1 MCVAA
6 ACAPA
11 ASTTTTHCAPLVNT
25 TMLAII
31 SKGSSNTLCMR
42 ACVSGFILLLLP
54 AEHFVAF
61 LMNYQDPQS
70 GRNTYIDQL
79 VR

>member
-1 MCVAA
+1 
-6 ACAPA
+6 
-11 ASTTTTHCAPLVNT
+11 
-25 TMLAII
+25 MLAII